1 MQFKKRYLALLLLI
15 TQFSFG
21 QEGVAVY
28 SDYLSDN
35 YYLIHPSMAG
45 AATCSKLRLTHRT
58 QWSESQRSPQ
68 LQTLSFNTRLGER
81 SGGGII
87 GLNDRNGY
95 HSQLGVKITYAH
107 HIRFSRADY
116 NLNML
121 SFGLSGAMIQSKLD
135 ETQFGLGYDPATSG
149 GLVQKDFYYNFDFGM
164 SYHYLEFF
172 SHFTVK
178 NAVASRRELYTEH
191 ESDNLRK
198 YLVSAGYVFGGSK
211 SFQLEPSLM
220 YQFVEDTREHS
231 LDANLKVYKRF
242 ENGRLWGALSY
253 RRVFNGTQYAHAG
266 EAKEQRLQYVTP
278 IVGFNYK
285 ALMIAYTYS
294 HLLGEVNYG
303 TGGFHQITVGL
314 NLFCGKENWDCNC
327 PAVN

>member
-1 MQFKKRYLALLLLI
+1 MQLKKRYLALLLLI
-15 TQFSFG
+15 SQFSFG
-21 QEGVAVY
+21 QEGLAVY

-45 AATCSKLRLTHRT
+45 AATCSKLRLTHRA
-58 QWSESQRSPQ
+58 QWTDNERSPQ
-68 LQTLSFNTRLGER
+68 LQTLTFNTKLGER

-87 GLNDRNGY
+87 GINDRNGY
-95 HSQLGVKITYAH
+95 HSQIGLKFTYAH

-135 ETQFGLGYDPATSG
+135 ESEFQAGYDPTVSG
-149 GLVQKDFYYNFDFGM
+149 GLIQKDFYYNFDFGM
-164 SYHYLEFF
+164 SYHYHEFF

-178 NAVASRRELYTEH
+178 NAVEQRRNLYTDR

-198 YLVSAGYVFGGSK
+198 YLLSAGYVFGSSRGL
-211 SFQLEPSLM
+211 QLEPSVM
-220 YQFVEDTREHS
+220 YQYVEGIKEHS
-231 LDANLKVYKRF
+231 LDANLKVYKGLN
-242 ENGRLWGALSY
+242 NGRLWGALSY
-253 RRVFNGTQYAHAG
+253 RRVFNGTQYAAAG
-266 EAKEQRLQYVTP
+266 EVREQRLQYITP

-285 ALMIAYTYS
+285 AFMMAYTYS